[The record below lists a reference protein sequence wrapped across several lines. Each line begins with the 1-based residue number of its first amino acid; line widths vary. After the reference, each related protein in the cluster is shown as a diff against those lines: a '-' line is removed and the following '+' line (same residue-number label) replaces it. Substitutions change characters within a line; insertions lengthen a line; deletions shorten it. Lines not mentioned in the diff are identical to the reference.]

1 MSYTYKATPC
11 SRLSV
16 IRKAVEE
23 DVPMDDNPAY
33 GDVHIY
39 DTA

>member
-1 MSYTYKATPC
+1 MSCTYKSTSC

-16 IRKAVEE
+16 RSKAVEE
-23 DVPMDDNPAY
+23 DVPMNANPAY

-39 DTA
+39 NTA